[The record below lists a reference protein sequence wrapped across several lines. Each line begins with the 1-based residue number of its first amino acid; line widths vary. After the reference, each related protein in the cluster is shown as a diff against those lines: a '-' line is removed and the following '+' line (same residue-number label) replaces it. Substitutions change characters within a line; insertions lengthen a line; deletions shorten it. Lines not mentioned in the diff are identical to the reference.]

1 MENPTLLAKLFLL
14 QQEVETM
21 RRNEEGY
28 GYRYFD
34 INQMITKIK
43 PLLKKHGLMILQPL
57 DNVDGKPAIRTIIA
71 DSKEKMEW
79 VTPLP
84 TSSTVTQGQNK
95 AGAFTNTKTDP
106 QDMGSAITYYRRY
119 ALQSL
124 LFLEAQD
131 DDGQQKQ

>member
-1 MENPTLLAKLFLL
+1 
-14 QQEVETM
+14 M
-21 RRNEEGY
+21 RKDEAGY
-28 GYRYFD
+28 GYKYFD
-34 INQMITKIK
+34 INQMISKIK

-57 DNVDGKPAIRTIIA
+57 DNVDGKPAIRTIVA
-71 DSKEKMEW
+71 DSKDKMEW

-84 TSSTVTQGQNK
+84 TSSTTTNGSNK
-95 AGAFTNTKTDP
+95 VGPFTNVKTDP